1 MNHLRMHGSA
11 CVCTLTWTLTLI
23 KKEKSTCVRFKHFI
37 GRNIFSQ
44 NNFAKFIHH
53 PSFVFENL
61 TCTTNTT
68 IWFWLLHCPA
78 HSFFGRGGGTLL
90 FFFPVFL
97 CLFFTFPFYPSHGD
111 FSGFPLGTSRFAR
124 LQFDVREKH
133 SNEELMG
140 VIMNHKTLFCIIIIS
155 CEKLRVSRKIA
166 IAVMRGLHQNCYCY
180 CTQLKKN
187 KKTSW
192 YFNW

>member
-1 MNHLRMHGSA
+1 MLGLNILLVEIYFLRTILLNSSITPRLFLKIWPA
-11 CVCTLTWTLTLI
+11 PLTPPFGFGCYIVLPTPFL
-23 KKEKSTCVRFKHFI
+23 EGGGGAPSY
-37 GRNIFSQ
+37 FSFQ
-44 NNFAKFIHH
+44 C
-53 PSFVFENL
+53 SFV
-61 TCTTNTT
+61 
-68 IWFWLLHCPA
+68 
-78 HSFFGRGGGTLL
+78 
-90 FFFPVFL
+90 

-180 CTQLKKN
+180 CTQLKKKT
-187 KKTSW
+187 KKLPDISIDKLHWSVNADIMFSILTWKS
-192 YFNW
+192 FIL